1 MNSFNDEN
9 FCQIF
14 SLIFLCFQEMMRTLK
29 CLWMILKCLE
39 LGFRKSHFKGERM
52 DAKILD
58 IYKNNS
64 RV

>member
-14 SLIFLCFQEMMRTLK
+14 SLIFLCFQEMMRTVK
-29 CLWMILKCLE
+29 CFWMILKCLE
-39 LGFRKSHFKGERM
+39 FGFRKSHLKGERM
-52 DAKILD
+52 DDKILD
-58 IYKNNS
+58 VYKNNS